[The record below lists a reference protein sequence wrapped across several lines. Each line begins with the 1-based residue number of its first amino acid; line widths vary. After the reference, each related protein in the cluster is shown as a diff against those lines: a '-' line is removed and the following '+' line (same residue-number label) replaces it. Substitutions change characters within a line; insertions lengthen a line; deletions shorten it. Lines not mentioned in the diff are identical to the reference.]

1 MINQAWIT
9 TWDHLSIQCLTV
21 SYQVASYYYNP
32 SDWHSLIF
40 LSIACIYIYVC
51 PFQINFQWNP
61 NTWRWEPWEPQK
73 PRETRTLPG
82 SFCHCRCGFENQFGK
97 ATNKVDIN
105 IHQVKTCKLQSP
117 EIFVFHQFLYG
128 LWKGFWVLN
137 ANFQQLWGRFGSLM
151 WEIVVVSWAWLG
163 WVVTWGINDPLGVEV
178 FLHHWFFD
186 RKFRWKAMQI
196 L

>member
-1 MINQAWIT
+1 MINQTWIT

-40 LSIACIYIYVC
+40 LSIACIHTYIYICLFFPDQFSVK
-51 PFQINFQWNP
+51 PKHFEMGTMGTMGTSKASR
-61 NTWRWEPWEPQK
+61 NTDSSWIF
-73 PRETRTLPG
+73 LPL
-82 SFCHCRCGFENQFGK
+82 QMW
-97 ATNKVDIN
+97 

-117 EIFVFHQFLYG
+117 EIFVFHQFFLNG
-128 LWKGFWVLN
+128 LWQGFWVLN

-163 WVVTWGINDPLGVEV
+163 WAVTWGINDPLGVEV